1 MSGLRIM
8 AGALRALFRKEQ
20 VERELNE
27 ELQTYLEMVTKE
39 KMAAGLSRKEAVR
52 AAKVEIG
59 SMETVKEK
67 VRSVGLESAIES
79 FWQDVRYGLRMLRKN
94 PGFTAVAVLSLAL
107 GIGANTTIFS
117 LFNALLLR
125 PLPGRNP
132 GALATVY
139 TSGSSGSL
147 YSASSYPDYLD
158 YRDRSEA
165 FSELAASTFTPML
178 LSGAGLND
186 RIIGET
192 VTGNYFETFGV
203 TALYGRTFTSA
214 EDQPGAA
221 PVVVL
226 SHGLWQRLF
235 GSDPAVVGET
245 LKLNGQPVTIIGI
258 APKEFT
264 GSIRGVSLELWVP
277 FSNAPLLMPRRNLIE
292 RRGAR
297 GLFLF
302 GRLKPGYTAEQA
314 QSNLRV
320 IGQQLYEAHPN
331 EWTNKK
337 GQPRVVSVLPES
349 QSRVPPVARGALLG
363 FLGMLLVVVGLV
375 LLIACANVANLLLA
389 RAGARRREIAVRLAL
404 GAGRGRLVRQLLTES
419 LLLSLLAGV
428 AGVLLAVWTSRLL
441 MAFQPPLSFSLALD
455 LGFDYRVL
463 AFAFGVTLATGIIFG
478 LAPALQATKP
488 NLVVALKEVGAGGAG
503 GYRRSYLR
511 NGLVVTQVALSV
523 LLLAG
528 AGLFLRSLA
537 NAGTIDV
544 GFDPENVL
552 LVSLDLGLQ
561 GYDEVRGRV
570 FYQQLQER
578 LEKHPQIESAS
589 VARSLPLGLGGAR
602 RTVAIEGYQPA
613 PGEDMEHHFNVVGP
627 RYFETLRIPIV
638 RGRSFTDQDS
648 KNAPGVVIV
657 NQAFARR
664 FWPGENPIGKRLTA
678 QNPQDEYPLEI
689 VGVAKSGKYITL
701 GEDPRP
707 YIYYPHRQQFYQP
720 AMDLLVRATGNP
732 SALTDAVRGEVR
744 ALDPTLAA
752 YSVRTLTEHMG
763 VSLLPV
769 RMAATLLGIFGFLA
783 LVLAAVGIYGVMSY
797 AVSQRTHEIGIRMAL
812 GAQPRDILRSVI
824 GQGMMLV
831 LIGVVIGLAVALAV
845 TRFLT
850 FLLYGISATDPATFA
865 GVSLLLAAVALLA
878 CYIPA
883 RRATKVDPMVALRY
897 E

>member
-404 GAGRGRLVRQLLTES
+404 GAGRGRLVRQLLTENI
-419 LLLSLLAGV
+419 LLSLLAGV

-441 MAFQPPLSFSLALD
+441 MAFQPPLPFSLALD

-589 VARSLPLGLGGAR
+589 VARSLPLGLGGGTENR
-602 RTVAIEGYQPA
+602 R
-613 PGEDMEHHFNVVGP
+613 D
-627 RYFETLRIPIV
+627 
-638 RGRSFTDQDS
+638 
-648 KNAPGVVIV
+648 
-657 NQAFARR
+657 
-664 FWPGENPIGKRLTA
+664 
-678 QNPQDEYPLEI
+678 
-689 VGVAKSGKYITL
+689 
-701 GEDPRP
+701 
-707 YIYYPHRQQFYQP
+707 
-720 AMDLLVRATGNP
+720 
-732 SALTDAVRGEVR
+732 
-744 ALDPTLAA
+744 
-752 YSVRTLTEHMG
+752 
-763 VSLLPV
+763 
-769 RMAATLLGIFGFLA
+769 
-783 LVLAAVGIYGVMSY
+783 
-797 AVSQRTHEIGIRMAL
+797 
-812 GAQPRDILRSVI
+812 
-824 GQGMMLV
+824 
-831 LIGVVIGLAVALAV
+831 
-845 TRFLT
+845 
-850 FLLYGISATDPATFA
+850 
-865 GVSLLLAAVALLA
+865 
-878 CYIPA
+878 
-883 RRATKVDPMVALRY
+883 
-897 E
+897 

>member
-94 PGFTAVAVLSLAL
+94 PCFTAVAVLSLAL

-375 LLIACANVANLLLA
+375 LLIACANVANL
-389 RAGARRREIAVRLAL
+389 
-404 GAGRGRLVRQLLTES
+404 
-419 LLLSLLAGV
+419 
-428 AGVLLAVWTSRLL
+428 
-441 MAFQPPLSFSLALD
+441 
-455 LGFDYRVL
+455 
-463 AFAFGVTLATGIIFG
+463 
-478 LAPALQATKP
+478 
-488 NLVVALKEVGAGGAG
+488 
-503 GYRRSYLR
+503 
-511 NGLVVTQVALSV
+511 
-523 LLLAG
+523 
-528 AGLFLRSLA
+528 
-537 NAGTIDV
+537 
-544 GFDPENVL
+544 
-552 LVSLDLGLQ
+552 
-561 GYDEVRGRV
+561 
-570 FYQQLQER
+570 
-578 LEKHPQIESAS
+578 
-589 VARSLPLGLGGAR
+589 
-602 RTVAIEGYQPA
+602 
-613 PGEDMEHHFNVVGP
+613 
-627 RYFETLRIPIV
+627 
-638 RGRSFTDQDS
+638 
-648 KNAPGVVIV
+648 
-657 NQAFARR
+657 
-664 FWPGENPIGKRLTA
+664 
-678 QNPQDEYPLEI
+678 
-689 VGVAKSGKYITL
+689 
-701 GEDPRP
+701 
-707 YIYYPHRQQFYQP
+707 
-720 AMDLLVRATGNP
+720 
-732 SALTDAVRGEVR
+732 
-744 ALDPTLAA
+744 
-752 YSVRTLTEHMG
+752 
-763 VSLLPV
+763 
-769 RMAATLLGIFGFLA
+769 
-783 LVLAAVGIYGVMSY
+783 
-797 AVSQRTHEIGIRMAL
+797 
-812 GAQPRDILRSVI
+812 
-824 GQGMMLV
+824 
-831 LIGVVIGLAVALAV
+831 
-845 TRFLT
+845 
-850 FLLYGISATDPATFA
+850 
-865 GVSLLLAAVALLA
+865 
-878 CYIPA
+878 
-883 RRATKVDPMVALRY
+883 
-897 E
+897 

>member
-1 MSGLRIM
+1 
-8 AGALRALFRKEQ
+8 
-20 VERELNE
+20 
-27 ELQTYLEMVTKE
+27 
-39 KMAAGLSRKEAVR
+39 
-52 AAKVEIG
+52 
-59 SMETVKEK
+59 
-67 VRSVGLESAIES
+67 
-79 FWQDVRYGLRMLRKN
+79 
-94 PGFTAVAVLSLAL
+94 
-107 GIGANTTIFS
+107 
-117 LFNALLLR
+117 
-125 PLPGRNP
+125 
-132 GALATVY
+132 
-139 TSGSSGSL
+139 
-147 YSASSYPDYLD
+147 
-158 YRDRSEA
+158 
-165 FSELAASTFTPML
+165 
-178 LSGAGLND
+178 
-186 RIIGET
+186 
-192 VTGNYFETFGV
+192 
-203 TALYGRTFTSA
+203 
-214 EDQPGAA
+214 
-221 PVVVL
+221 
-226 SHGLWQRLF
+226 
-235 GSDPAVVGET
+235 
-245 LKLNGQPVTIIGI
+245 
-258 APKEFT
+258 
-264 GSIRGVSLELWVP
+264 
-277 FSNAPLLMPRRNLIE
+277 MPRRNLIE

-314 QSNLRV
+314 QANLRV
-320 IGQQLYEAHPN
+320 IGQQLHEAHPN

-337 GQPRVVSVLPES
+337 GEPRVVSVLPES
-349 QSRVPPVARGALLG
+349 ESRVPPFARGALLG
-363 FLGMLLVVVGLV
+363 FVGMLLVVVGLV

-404 GAGRGRLVRQLLTES
+404 GAGRGRLVRQLLTENI
-419 LLLSLLAGV
+419 LLSLLAGT

-441 MAFQPPLSFSLALD
+441 MAFQPPLPFSLALD

-488 NLVVALKEVGAGGAG
+488 NLVVALKEAGAGGAG
-503 GYRRSYLR
+503 GYRRSYLC
-511 NGLVVTQVALSV
+511 NGLVVSQVALSV

-552 LVSLDLGLQ
+552 LVSIDLGLQ
-561 GYDEVRGRV
+561 GYDEARGRV

-589 VARSLPLGLGGAR
+589 VARSLPLGLGWAR
-602 RTVAIEGYQPA
+602 RTVAIEGYEPA

-627 RYFETLRIPIV
+627 RYFEILRVPIV

-678 QNPQDEYPLEI
+678 RNPLEI
-689 VGVAKSGKYITL
+689 VGVAKTGKYITL
-701 GEDPRP
+701 GEDARP

-720 AMDLLVRATGNP
+720 AMELLVRATGNP
-732 SALTDAVRGEVR
+732 SALADAVRGEVH

-752 YSVRTLTEHMG
+752 YGVRTLTEHMG

-769 RMAATLLGIFGFLA
+769 RMAATLLGIFGFMA

-797 AVSQRTHEIGIRMAL
+797 AVSRRTHEIGIRMAL
-812 GAQPRDILRSVI
+812 GAQPRDVLRSVI

-831 LIGVVIGLAVALAV
+831 LIGVVIGLAAALAV

-865 GVSLLLAAVALLA
+865 GVSLLLAAVALMA

-883 RRATKVDPMVALRY
+883 RRATRVDPMVALRY